1 MIVGFLPSNF
11 TISNNSNN
19 STDNSNREK
28 KYVKIQSN
36 KHNKINYQNFIV
48 EPFHQSD
55 EKCGANGQAVYVHLQ
70 IIVDF
75 LDKLIMVRRIND
87 NGNGAVTTHSS

>member
-19 STDNSNREK
+19 STDNCNRK
-28 KYVKIQSN
+28 KYVKIQYN

-75 LDKLIMVRRIND
+75 SDKYIMVRRIND
-87 NGNGAVTTHSS
+87 NGNGTVTTHSS